1 MRSERRSTTKIFT
14 ILQVIPTQVFQMR
27 LMSGAILIIAII
39 GFLGFAQVDG
49 ENYEDY
55 FGGSSLGEDYLNYA
69 GQLYGASGSS
79 ESYSFSSSSSFT
91 YSRYLQYFFTEEDI
105 FSRDRVPVS
114 FVIAGNEP
122 SILDLG
128 WQTVPYSEY
137 ASSEMYAGSNE
148 LWIEGE
154 MAWSRYAACPIGT
167 WLQLVTTTPGGG
179 AADFYEIS
187 PSGIVGITPY
197 SLGTYDRMSFQAA
210 EMGRYALFFVANGQP
225 SNVVI
230 IDVGE
235 ELTPDMIA
243 GSAAAS
249 TGTPGPAPAIP
260 APAPRPVTTTGD
272 VVVTLESE
280 GMRGYDVYV
289 DDQYVG
295 TEGQGGDPL
304 DGRYRVNVVGGM
316 WHTIKVWDGEWFY
329 GKPRFYQRNT
339 PVVLKFEP
347 ASTVYLYGGM
357 W

>member
-1 MRSERRSTTKIFT
+1 MK
-14 ILQVIPTQVFQMR
+14 LW
-27 LMSGAILIIAII
+27 SGAILIIAI
-39 GFLGFAQVDG
+39 FVSLGFAQADG
-49 ENYEDY
+49 GNYEDY

-91 YSRYLQYFFTEEDI
+91 YSRYLQYFFTEEDL

-114 FVIAGNEP
+114 FTITGNEP

-137 ASSEMYAGSNE
+137 ASWEMYAASNE

-154 MAWSRYAACPIGT
+154 TAWTRYAACPVGI
-167 WLQLVTTTPGGG
+167 WLQLVTTTPSGG

-187 PSGIVGITPY
+187 PSGSVRITPY
-197 SLGTYDRMSFQAA
+197 SLGTYDRMSFYAG

-235 ELTPDMIA
+235 DMTPDMIA
-243 GSAAAS
+243 GSAAAA
-249 TGTPGPAPAIP
+249 TPLPVATIPAAAPGP
-260 APAPRPVTTTGD
+260 VLTTGD
-272 VVVTLESE
+272 VVVTLESDR
-280 GMRGYDVYV
+280 MRGYDVYV

-295 TEGQGGDPL
+295 TDGQSGDAP
-304 DGRYRVNVVGGM
+304 DGKYRVNVVGGM

-347 ASTVYLYGGM
+347 AATVYLYGGI